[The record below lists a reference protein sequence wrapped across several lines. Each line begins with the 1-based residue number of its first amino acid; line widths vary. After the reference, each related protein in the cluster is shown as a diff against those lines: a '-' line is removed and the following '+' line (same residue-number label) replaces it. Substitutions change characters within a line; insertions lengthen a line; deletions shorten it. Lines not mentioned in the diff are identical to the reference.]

1 MSNQSA
7 LTTIPTN
14 TSMLQANKFTFVFP
28 NLPFARYFCQN
39 VSIPGVSTTAIGVP
53 TPFTTSF
60 RHGTSLSYEDFSINA
75 IIDEEMM
82 VWEETYKWLK
92 GLTRPTEY
100 EDYIKGKANNGE
112 IYHDAILTINT
123 NANIPNVRIKFHN
136 CHPTNLG
143 SVRFSVSETADTIL
157 TADITF
163 RYDYFEFERL

>member
-39 VSIPGVSTTAIGVP
+39 VSIPGVTTNAITLP
-53 TPFTTSF
+53 TPFSNTH
-60 RHGTSLSYEDFSINA
+60 RHGTNLSFEDFSINA

-82 VWEETYKWLK
+82 VWEETYNWLK
-92 GLTRPTEY
+92 ALTRPTSYQEY
-100 EDYIKGKANNGE
+100 MKNKTNNGE
-112 IYHDAILTINT
+112 IYHDAILSINT
-123 NANIPNVRIKFHN
+123 NANIPNIRIKFHN
-136 CHPTNLG
+136 CHPTSLG
-143 SVRFSVSETADTIL
+143 AVRFSVSETAETVL

-163 RYDYFEFERL
+163 RYDYFEFERI